1 MNHETRLAQLEKL
14 LLDRFEGKPTVME
27 AAGIAT
33 KSMISQ
39 WRSGSRQFGE
49 RAARKIEIKLRLK
62 PNYFEGKATNLSP
75 RALAIAELFDQ
86 LPSDRMEALA
96 PIISMAIRQGI
107 TDIEVEQKMP
117 ITAKLKKKE
126 QI

>member
-14 LLDRFEGKPTVME
+14 LIERFEGKPTVME

-39 WRSGSRQFGE
+39 WRSGARQFGE
-49 RAARKIEIKLRLK
+49 RAARKIEIKLRLR
-62 PNYFEGKATNLSP
+62 PNYFEGKTTNLSP
-75 RALAIAELFDQ
+75 RAQAIAELFDK
-86 LPSDRMEALA
+86 LPEHRMEALA
-96 PIISMAIRQGI
+96 PIISMAIRQGL

-117 ITAKLKKKE
+117 ITSKLKKKE
-126 QI
+126 PI